1 MRYVEMEQN
10 RLVVLAI
17 VAAAELE
24 EGFVGPDP
32 KTVAPFEFVVFKT
45 EELVLQNPN
54 TVWELIHLS
63 ANFALC
69 KKII

>member
-1 MRYVEMEQN
+1 MEQN

-54 TVWELIHLS
+54 TV
-63 ANFALC
+63 
-69 KKII
+69 